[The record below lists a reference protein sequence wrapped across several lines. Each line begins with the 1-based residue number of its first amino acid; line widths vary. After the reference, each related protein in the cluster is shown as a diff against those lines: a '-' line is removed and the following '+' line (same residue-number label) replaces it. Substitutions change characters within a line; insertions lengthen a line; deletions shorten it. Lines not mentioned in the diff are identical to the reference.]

1 LSGGFVSAN
10 IEVSMGALQ
19 GKVAVITGS
28 SRGLGLAIAQAYVR
42 EGAAVVLSARSQK
55 TLDGAVQEITAAG
68 GQAIGVP
75 TDVTVPAQM
84 EALADAARSAFG
96 RFDIWVNNAGIGGP
110 YGRTLDLSPEYFTN
124 VVHTNIGG
132 TYTGSLIAV
141 RQFLGQGG
149 GKLINLLG
157 RGDDKPV
164 AFQNAYSSSKA
175 WVRWF
180 TLSLAKEYK
189 EYPGIG
195 VYAFN
200 PGLVDTDLL
209 RKIDVIEG
217 FESKVTPLS
226 TVIRLWA
233 NPPSVPAE
241 KAVWLA
247 SAATDSQTGLRVNIL
262 SRRKLFGGIFREAGR
277 WITRRPAPDTSLTI
291 HSVAPYQGNGVGEHR
306 H

>member
-1 LSGGFVSAN
+1 
-10 IEVSMGALQ
+10 MGALQ

-55 TLDGAVQEITAAG
+55 TLDAAVQELSAAG
-68 GQAIGVP
+68 GRAIGVP

-96 RFDIWVNNAGIGGP
+96 RFDIWINNAGISGP
-110 YGRTLDLSPEYFTN
+110 YGPTLDTSPEDFTS

-132 TYTGSLIAV
+132 VYTGSLIAM

-164 AFQNAYSSSKA
+164 AFQNAYASSKA

-180 TLSLAKEYK
+180 TLALAKEYK
-189 EYPGIG
+189 DQPGIG

-209 RKIDVIEG
+209 RKVDVIEG
-217 FESKVTPLS
+217 FEEKIKPLS

-247 SAATDSQTGLRVNIL
+247 SSATDGRTGLEVDIL

-277 WITRRPAPDTSLTI
+277 RITRRPAPDTSLTI
-291 HSVAPYQGNGVGEHR
+291 HSLTPYQGDSAGDHT

>member
-1 LSGGFVSAN
+1 LDDTEA
-10 IEVSMGALQ
+10 IMGLLQ

-42 EGAAVVLSARSQK
+42 EGSTVVLSARSK
-55 TLDGAVQEITAAG
+55 NTLDAAVQEIVAAG

-84 EALADAARSAFG
+84 EALADAARTAFG
-96 RFDIWVNNAGIGGP
+96 RFDIWVNNAGIGGT
-110 YGRTLDLSPEYFTN
+110 YGPTLDLSPEDFTN

-132 TYTGSLIAV
+132 TYTGSLIAM
-141 RQFLGQGG
+141 RQFVGQGS

-164 AFQNAYSSSKA
+164 AFQNAYASSKA

-180 TLSLAKEYK
+180 TLALAKEYK
-189 EYPGIG
+189 DHAGIG
-195 VYAFN
+195 VFAFN

-209 RKIDVIEG
+209 RRVDVIAGYEK
-217 FESKVTPLS
+217 KVAPLS
-226 TVIRLWA
+226 MVIRLWA

-247 SAATDSQTGLRVNIL
+247 SPATSGQTGLEVSVL
-262 SRRKLFGGIFREAGR
+262 SRRKLFGGLFKEAGR
-277 WITRRPAPDTSLTI
+277 RITRHAAPDTSLTI
-291 HSVAPYQGNGVGEHR
+291 TTIPPYKGDSAGEHR